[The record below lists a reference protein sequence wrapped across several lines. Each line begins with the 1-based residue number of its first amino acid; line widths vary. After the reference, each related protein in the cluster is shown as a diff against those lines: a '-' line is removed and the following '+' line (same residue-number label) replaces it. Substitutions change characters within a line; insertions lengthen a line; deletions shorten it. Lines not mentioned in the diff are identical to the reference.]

1 MPLTIKRRRDTGAL
15 VITGTVAGR
24 RIRESAGTDNL
35 KLAREVAALREAE
48 LLRGALLG
56 TRATRVS
63 FAQAAEAY
71 LRAEPRRQRTKDML
85 ARLLPHLRDETATS
99 INQVTVD
106 QLREKL
112 LAPDAKPAT
121 VVRSIIG
128 PLSAVLHFA
137 AARQWCDR
145 PSFTAPRQDK
155 GRTVWL
161 RPAEYLALEAAAAGH
176 LRPLLRFLVST
187 GARLSEALELD
198 WRQVD
203 LAHARVEFIRTKNG
217 KARLATLPPAALL
230 ALANMPAPADGPRE
244 GRVFLRPTHSGHW
257 ASYADSDRYQGGQIR
272 TAWAGACKRAGLA
285 GFTPHDVRH
294 TWATWRYAVDRDPLA
309 LRDAG
314 GWSSLTQ
321 VERYAH
327 LAPPGLAQDMLAV
340 WGVERSTEERK
351 AG

>member
-1 MPLTIKRRRDTGAL
+1 MPLKVKRRRDTGGL
-15 VITGTVAGR
+15 VITGTVAGK
-24 RIRESAGTDNL
+24 RIRESAGTDDP
-35 KLAREVAALREAE
+35 KLAREVAALREAA
-48 LLRGALLG
+48 LIRGALLG
-56 TRATRVS
+56 TRATRVT
-63 FAQAAEAY
+63 FPQAAEAY

-85 ARLLPHLRDETATS
+85 ARLLPLLRDDVLTG
-99 INQVTVD
+99 IDQLTVD
-106 QLREKL
+106 RLRQAL

-137 AARQWCDR
+137 AARGWCDR
-145 PSFTAPRQDK
+145 PAFKAPRQDK
-155 GRTVWL
+155 GRTLWL
-161 RPAEYLALEAAAAGH
+161 RPAEYLALEDAAAPH
-176 LRPLLRFLVST
+176 LRPLLRFLVCT

-217 KARLATLPPAALL
+217 RARFADLPPAALV
-230 ALANMPAPADGPRE
+230 ALANLPAPIDGLRE
-244 GRVFLRPTHSGHW
+244 GQVFLRPTHSGH
-257 ASYADSDRYQGGQIR
+257 ATPYADSDRYQGGQIR
-272 TAWAGACKRAGLA
+272 TAWAGACKRAGLV

-327 LAPPGLAQDMLAV
+327 LAPPGLVPGMLAV
-340 WGVERSTEERK
+340 WGVVEAIEGRK